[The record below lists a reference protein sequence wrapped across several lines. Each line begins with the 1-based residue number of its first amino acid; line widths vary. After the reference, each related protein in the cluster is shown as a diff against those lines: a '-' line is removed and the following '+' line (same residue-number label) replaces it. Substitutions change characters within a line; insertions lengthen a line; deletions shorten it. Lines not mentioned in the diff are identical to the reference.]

1 MRNAER
7 VRELEIVAT
16 ELRKSGDMGLA
27 ERVNRVVE
35 DLRQETTPSDGELMT
50 TGDAAEL
57 LGVRSINT
65 VKRWVRD
72 GLLSGYRRGGRILVS
87 RSSVI
92 EMADRPTVAEQ
103 QAFKRE
109 IDAAIHPYGV
119 QAPSNCPCQPPGR
132 GNAPGADV
140 ELHDAQRR

>member
-16 ELRKSGDMGLA
+16 ELRRSGDIGLA
-27 ERVNRVVE
+27 ERVHRIVE

-103 QAFKRE
+103 QAFEKE
-109 IDAAIHPYGV
+109 IDAAMRPYDGSGTEG
-119 QAPSNCPCQPPGR
+119 APLSATWDGKRPWGR
-132 GNAPGADV
+132 SAA
-140 ELHDAQRR
+140 E